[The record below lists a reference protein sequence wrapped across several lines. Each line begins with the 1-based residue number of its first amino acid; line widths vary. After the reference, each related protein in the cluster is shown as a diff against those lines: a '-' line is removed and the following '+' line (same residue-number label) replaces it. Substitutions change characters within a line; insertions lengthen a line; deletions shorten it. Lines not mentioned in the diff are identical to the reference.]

1 MNQGY
6 YSQPTISSSKIAF
19 ISDDDLW
26 VVGRKGGT
34 AQRLTAN
41 KGMITSPCFSPD
53 GKYIAYISTDTA
65 VEGDLYIISSE
76 GGEARRLTWLG
87 VNRVVAW
94 KDNKTIYFTSGIEA
108 YPRREAH
115 VYELDVATQ
124 DFKKINLGPSSFYH
138 KGNGYQVLARNS
150 GDSARWKR
158 YQGGTAGVLWTQQG
172 AGKFQRILKNIKTNI
187 TRPEI
192 INKQIYFISD
202 HEGVANIYTC
212 DLNGQKI
219 KRLTDHIEYYCRNLR
234 SCEDTLVY
242 QCGAEIHTLD
252 LNSGKSEPVEI
263 SCATTAMQSIARYE
277 PWAKYFHGADVHPNA
292 SELAIISRGHLF
304 QAPPFSGAVKEL
316 DTDKNIRYSHPS
328 YNFDGSKLLVA
339 GAHGESSEALFV
351 FDTKAG
357 TKKQIF
363 AQVNWGKIWGI
374 KFSPKVDLA
383 AVITN
388 KKEVYLLDLKKNTS
402 KKIEVNEF
410 NRPADLDWSPDG
422 RYLVYTSSVDSR
434 RAGIR
439 IYDTEKSQL
448 RFLLNPVSSD
458 YSPSFDP
465 EGKYLYFLSIRDFAP
480 NYNETHFDLGFPF
493 ATRPYVVALE
503 SKTQSP
509 FEAPFENPKAE
520 EKSKEKDSKKKN
532 GKKSEL
538 KVEIEFEGIENRIQ
552 AFNLPLGGYA
562 KLAGVKGGILYWKA
576 DVEPIE
582 NHDRFFA
589 TPGITLHQYKFEEA
603 CDDVFQKGVE
613 NFYLNS
619 AKNHVLMFAN
629 SKLRLVET
637 KAKPSDEAKVGK
649 KDGYVDG
656 SRLKLKIEP
665 KLEWQQMYHEA
676 WILQKEHFWRQ
687 DLSKIDWNLIYKRYQ
702 KLLLKVKTRLEFSD
716 LMWEMQGELG
726 TSHCYEMMGNYNRFG
741 AGIQFARL
749 GAYFTYDAKTK
760 SYRIDRILKGD
771 AWSAV
776 ADSPLTAMGVSL
788 KEQDQIFAID
798 GVSFNRASDLY
809 ELLENKAAQK
819 IELTILRKGS
829 KTKEKVTVKSNRTLS
844 AAWYREWV
852 EKNKKYVHEMS
863 GGKLGYV
870 HIPDMGS
877 NGYAEFYRHFVSES
891 RFEGIVV
898 DVRYNGGGHVSQH
911 LLKVLA
917 QKAIGFDETR
927 HQGVERYPTYAPGV
941 LVALANEHSGSDG
954 DIFPHSFKLMKLGK
968 LIGKRTWGGVIGI
981 NGQYSLRDGTY
992 VTQPEYSFWFKDNE
1006 WFVENHGVDP
1016 DIEVEITPEDYRDKK
1031 DPQLERGV
1039 KEALAELKKNPN
1051 TKFKPTYYPDL
1062 SIPKKLAK
1070 LNR

>member
-6 YSQPTISSSKIAF
+6 YSHPTISKKQIAF

-26 VVGRKGGT
+26 VVERKGGT

-41 KGMITSPCFSPD
+41 KGMITCPCYSPD
-53 GKYIAYISTDTA
+53 GKNIAFISTDTA
-65 VEGDLYIISSE
+65 VEGDLYIISAE
-76 GGEARRLTWLG
+76 GGEVRRLTWLG
-87 VNRVVAW
+87 VSRVVDW
-94 KDNKTIYFTSGIEA
+94 KDNKTIYFTSGIEG
-108 YPRREAH
+108 YPRRETH
-115 VYELDVATQ
+115 VYELDIETQ
-124 DFKKINLGPSSFYH
+124 DFKKVNLGPSSFYH

-172 AGKFQRILKNIKTNI
+172 AGKFQRILKNLKTNI

-202 HEGVANIYTC
+202 YEGVANIYTC
-212 DLNGQKI
+212 DLKGQKI
-219 KRLTDHIEYYCRNLR
+219 KRLTDHLEYYCRNLR
-234 SCEDTLVY
+234 SNEDTLVY
-242 QCGAEIHTLD
+242 QCGAEIYTYSLSTGR
-252 LNSGKSEPVEI
+252 NEKVVI
-263 SCATTAMQSIARYE
+263 SCATTAMQSITRYE
-277 PWAKYFHGADVHPNA
+277 PWSKYFHGADIHPNA

-328 YNFDGSKLLVA
+328 YNFNGSKLLVA

-351 FDTKAG
+351 FDTKTG
-357 TKKQIF
+357 VKKQIYT
-363 AQVNWGKIWGI
+363 QVNWGKIWGI
-374 KFSPKVDLA
+374 KCSPKSDLA

-388 KKEVYLLDLKKNTS
+388 KKEVYLLDLNKNS
-402 KKIEVNEF
+402 AKKIETNEF
-410 NRPADLDWSPDG
+410 NRPTELEWSPDG
-422 RYLVYTSSVDSR
+422 RYLVYTANVDSR
-434 RAGIR
+434 RATIR
-439 IYDTEKSQL
+439 VYDTQKAQL
-448 RFLLNPVSSD
+448 KFLLNPVSMD
-458 YSPSFDP
+458 FSPSFDP
-465 EGKYLYFLSIRDFAP
+465 EGKYLYFLSVRDFAP

-493 ATRPYVVALE
+493 AIRPYVVALDA
-503 SKTQSP
+503 KTPSP

-520 EKSKEKDSKKKN
+520 EKPKAKDSKKKN
-532 GKKSEL
+532 DKKDVL

-552 AFNLPLGGYA
+552 AFSLPLGGYA
-562 KLAGVKGGILYWKA
+562 KVIGIKGGMLYWKG

-582 NHDRFFA
+582 NHDRF
-589 TPGITLHQYKFEEA
+589 TGPHGITLHHYKFDEA

-619 AKNHVLMFAN
+619 AKNHVLMFTN

-637 KAKPSDEAKVGK
+637 KGKPTDEAKVGK

-676 WILQKEHFWRQ
+676 WVLQKEHFWRK
-687 DLSKIDWNLIYKRYQ
+687 DLSQIDWNLIYKRYQ
-702 KLLLKVKTRLEFSD
+702 KLLVKVKTRLEFSD

-741 AGIQFARL
+741 AGIPFARL
-749 GAYFTYDAKTK
+749 GAYFTYDSKTK
-760 SYRIDRILKGD
+760 SYKIDRILKGD
-771 AWSAV
+771 SWSSM

-788 KEQDQIFAID
+788 KEQDQIFSVD
-798 GVSFNRASDLY
+798 GVGFNKASDLY

-819 IELTILRKGS
+819 IELTVQRKNS
-829 KTKEKVTVKSNRTLS
+829 KTKEKLTVKSNRALS

-891 RFEGIVV
+891 RFEGLVV

-927 HQGVERYPTYAPGV
+927 YQGVEKYPTYSPGV

-968 LIGKRTWGGVIGI
+968 LIGKRTWGGIIGI

-1006 WFVENHGVDP
+1006 WYVENHGVDP

-1031 DPQLERGV
+1031 DPQLERAV
-1039 KEALAELKKNPN
+1039 KEALGELKKSPN
-1051 TKFKPTYYPDL
+1051 TKFSPTYYPDL